1 MEFDRLQRVYFI
13 GAGGIGMSA
22 LARYFVRM
30 GKTVAGYDR
39 TPSPMT
45 RALETEGVDMHYE
58 DRVELIPTPFTKRE
72 GTLVVYTPAVP
83 PGHSELQY
91 FIRSEFQVKKRAEV
105 LGLVSKNSRCLAVA
119 GTHGKTTTS
128 CILAHLLREAG
139 LKITAFLGG
148 VSEDFGSNFIME
160 GTTYTV
166 VEADEFDRSFLWLHP
181 EVACIT
187 SMDADHLDIYGS
199 GEALQASF
207 QAFADRVSPQGMLLI
222 RNGLPSRGITYG
234 IEDDSDYCIRN
245 VRTASGCYEFDIVT
259 PEATYTGVRFCKPGH
274 HNLLNGLAAFAMAL
288 QVTDDAQ
295 SLVAGLGSFRGVQR
309 RFTYRISTED
319 LVYIDDY
326 AHHPT
331 EIDAVYQAVREM
343 HPGRKVLAVF
353 QPHLFSRTRDFG
365 PEFARSLSRFDE
377 VWLLDIYPAREE
389 AIEGIDSRWLLSLMD
404 NPQKKWVSTEFLI
417 DEIKKASPQVLVTM
431 GAGDIGLQAQPIQNA
446 LYHAS

>member
-1 MEFDRLQRVYFI
+1 
-13 GAGGIGMSA
+13 
-22 LARYFVRM
+22 
-30 GKTVAGYDR
+30 
-39 TPSPMT
+39 
-45 RALETEGVDMHYE
+45 
-58 DRVELIPTPFTKRE
+58 
-72 GTLVVYTPAVP
+72 
-83 PGHSELQY
+83 
-91 FIRSEFQVKKRAEV
+91 
-105 LGLVSKNSRCLAVA
+105 
-119 GTHGKTTTS
+119 
-128 CILAHLLREAG
+128 
-139 LKITAFLGG
+139 
-148 VSEDFGSNFIME
+148 
-160 GTTYTV
+160 
-166 VEADEFDRSFLWLHP
+166 
-181 EVACIT
+181 
-187 SMDADHLDIYGS
+187 
-199 GEALQASF
+199 
-207 QAFADRVSPQGMLLI
+207 
-222 RNGLPSRGITYG
+222 
-234 IEDDSDYCIRN
+234 
-245 VRTASGCYEFDIVT
+245 
-259 PEATYTGVRFCKPGH
+259 
-274 HNLLNGLAAFAMAL
+274 MAL

-389 AIEGIDSRWLLSLMD
+389 AIEGIDSNWLLSLMD